1 MAAFSNQ
8 LPEGQLSRAVIESLL
23 KLQHPLS
30 DHMVQATLVAL
41 VEKACMRAAEQS
53 AAGNVIYR
61 RSGSRK
67 GAVGIPLK
75 PPTRRRFVRAHSR
88 VQLSAAENSAARRG
102 AARHA
107 PL

>member
-8 LPEGQLSRAVIESLL
+8 LPEGQLSRAMIESLL

-67 GAVGIPLK
+67 RVRVRWV
-75 PPTRRRFVRAHSR
+75 RRSSHQPERS
-88 VQLSAAENSAARRG
+88 
-102 AARHA
+102 
-107 PL
+107 

>member
-61 RSGSRK
+61 QSSSRK
-67 GAVGIPLK
+67 RVRVRWV
-75 PPTRRRFVRAHSR
+75 RRSSHQPERS
-88 VQLSAAENSAARRG
+88 
-102 AARHA
+102 
-107 PL
+107 